1 MPDIERLRKTLRFLD
16 AMYQQHQT
24 SEDPEEAVAF
34 AKLAVLEFCGWVEMT
49 IDDIARG
56 AVRVSLPAEADRK
69 LLEDL
74 IKGTHGFNY
83 YSHVSPLLVSAIGS
97 VRFSVIER
105 TMEDETVLERFKGV
119 LNSAEFLRMRNRA
132 AHTFNDGTQRNYDAP
147 SAVLGKLQQISPLM
161 DRMRELCREEP
172 NPAVAQ

>member
-1 MPDIERLRKTLRFLD
+1 MPDVERLRKTLRFLD
-16 AMYQQHQT
+16 VMYQQHQT

-56 AVRVSLPAEADRK
+56 AVQVSLPAEVDRK
-69 LLEDL
+69 PLEAL

-83 YSHVSPLLVSAIGS
+83 SSHVSPLLVSAIGS
-97 VRFSVIER
+97 VRFSAIER
-105 TMEDETVLERFKGV
+105 TMENEAVLERFKGI
-119 LNSAEFLRMRNRA
+119 LNTTEFNRMRNQA
-132 AHTFNDGTQRNYDAP
+132 AHTFNDGAQRNYDAP
-147 SAVLGKLQQISPLM
+147 SSVLGKLQQISPLM

-172 NPAVAQ
+172 HPAVAQ